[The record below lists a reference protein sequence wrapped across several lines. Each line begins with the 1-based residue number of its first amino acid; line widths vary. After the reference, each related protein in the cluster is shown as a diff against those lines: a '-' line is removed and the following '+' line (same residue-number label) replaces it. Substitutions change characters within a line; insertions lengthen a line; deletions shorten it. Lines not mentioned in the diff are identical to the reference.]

1 MNILLITGPFPHPTF
16 IFRMALALAERGHRV
31 TVAARNRGD
40 WSRFQ
45 DALPLPPGLN
55 VRYLLPESGLSDPR
69 VALRLLFGLLRY
81 VPRSPVRAWRLWRDS
96 DTWWE
101 FVRYLPFLSL
111 PHPDVIQFEF
121 LVTAT
126 IYPKLGSLIG
136 APTVV
141 SCRGAD
147 LHMLEQRPPEK
158 KSARLDALRWAAAIH
173 CVSDE
178 LAGEVNRLVGR
189 SDRVFVNRPAVA
201 AKTIMPK
208 EDYTAAI
215 PKIISV
221 GRLEWKKGYDY
232 LLAALAR
239 LKRSGAIFQVEI
251 IGDGALFAEL
261 RFSIDDL
268 DLASAVRL
276 VGRITPAEVLDRLR
290 SADLFVLSSHE
301 EGIANAVLEAMAAGL
316 PVVTTNA
323 GGMAEAIR
331 DGVDGFVV
339 PVRDI
344 PALVDRIER
353 LLTDPVLRERMGRS
367 ARQRCVEAFTLDR
380 QEEQFELIYRQ
391 AVEAGQE
398 SCR

>member
-1 MNILLITGPFPHPTF
+1 MHILLVTGPFPRPTF
-16 IFRMALALAERGHRV
+16 IFRMALALVERGHRV

-45 DALPLPPGLN
+45 DALPLPPSLK
-55 VRYLLPESGLSDPR
+55 VHYLLPESGLSDPR
-69 VALRLLFGLLRY
+69 RALRLLFGLLRY

-96 DTWWE
+96 DSWRE
-101 FVRYLPFLSL
+101 FVRYLPFLSF

-126 IYPKLGSLIG
+126 VYPKLGDLIG
-136 APTVV
+136 VPTVV

-158 KSARLDALRWAAAIH
+158 KAARLDALRWATAVH
-173 CVSDE
+173 CVAGE
-178 LAGEVNRLVGR
+178 LAGEVERLIGR
-189 SDRVFVNRPAVA
+189 TDQVFVNRPAVA
-201 AKTIMPK
+201 VEAIAPK
-208 EDYTAAI
+208 DDYGAAI
-215 PKIISV
+215 PKIVSV

-239 LKRSGAIFQVEI
+239 LKQSGVAFQAEI
-251 IGDGALFAEL
+251 VGGGALFAEL

-268 DLASAVRL
+268 DLASEVRL
-276 VGRITPAEVLDRLR
+276 VGQIAPAEVIDRLR

-301 EGIANAVLEAMAAGL
+301 EGIANAALEAMAAGL

-331 DGVDGFVV
+331 DGVDGYVV

-344 PALVDRIER
+344 PVLADRIEG
-353 LLTDPVLRERMGRS
+353 LLSDPSLRERMGRS
-367 ARQRCVEAFTLDR
+367 ARQRCIDDFSLDR
-380 QEEQFELIYRQ
+380 QVEQFELIYRQ
-391 AVEAGQE
+391 ATEADQ
-398 SCR
+398 

>member
-1 MNILLITGPFPHPTF
+1 MHILLITGPFPRPTF

-40 WSRFQ
+40 WSRFR
-45 DALPLPPGLN
+45 DALPLPPGLS

-69 VALRLLFGLLRY
+69 RLLRLLSGLLRY
-81 VPRSPVRAWRLWRDS
+81 VPRSPVRAWRLFRGCASWR
-96 DTWWE
+96 E
-101 FVRYLPFLSL
+101 FVRYLPFLSF
-111 PHPDVIQFEF
+111 PSPDVIQFEF

-126 IYPKLGSLIG
+126 LYPKLGDLIG
-136 APTVV
+136 VPTVV

-158 KSARLDALRWAAAIH
+158 KAARIDALRWATAVH
-173 CVSDE
+173 CVADE

-189 SDRVFVNRPAVA
+189 TDRVFVNRPAVA
-201 AKTIMPK
+201 AEAITPK
-208 EDYTAAI
+208 DNYGAAI

-239 LKRSGAIFQVEI
+239 LKRSGVAFQAEI
-251 IGDGALFAEL
+251 VGGGALFAEL

-268 DLASAVRL
+268 DLASEVQL
-276 VGRITPAEVLDRLR
+276 VGRIAPSEVLDRLR
-290 SADLFVLSSHE
+290 RADLFVLSSYE
-301 EGIANAVLEAMAAGL
+301 EGIANAALEAMAAGL
-316 PVVTTNA
+316 LVVTTAA

-331 DGVDGFVV
+331 DGVDGYVV

-344 PALVDRIER
+344 PALADRIER
-353 LLTDPVLRERMGRS
+353 LLIDPALRERMGRS
-367 ARQRCVEAFTLDR
+367 ARQRCLDAFTLDR
-380 QEEQFELIYRQ
+380 QVEQFELIYRQ
-391 AVEAGQE
+391 AVEANQ
-398 SCR
+398 